1 VNVNVNVNVNAR
13 DRRPRGAGV
22 ARRRLRTALF
32 AGPLMFAVASL
43 ASALERWPIWM
54 RLPEGVSSYSGKI
67 DGMFHLITWITG
79 IVFVIVEGLLLI
91 FLFRYRHKEGR
102 KAHYT
107 HGNNRLEVI
116 WTIIPALICV
126 VLALLSRRTWADIKQ
141 NMPKDAMP
149 IEITAEQFS
158 WTIVYPGPDGRFGTS
173 DDIISLNQLH
183 FPVGRPVVATLR
195 SKDVIHS
202 FFLPEFRVKQD
213 AVPGMSTR
221 IWFDGMRTG
230 HWEIA
235 CAELC
240 GLGHYKMKGY
250 VTVETPEEFDKW
262 LATQVAE
269 AAPVPAAAAAA
280 GAPVSA
286 APQEAQPEPGAMP
299 PASRKPDAGP
309 AVPATSP
316 APAGQ
321 EAKPVS

>member
-1 VNVNVNVNVNAR
+1 MTEGRVSVSVSLSVNR
-13 DRRPRGAGV
+13 SDKRPREARAAG
-22 ARRRLRTALF
+22 RLLRTALLVC
-32 AGPLMFAVASL
+32 PLALASAS
-43 ASALERWPIWM
+43 ASALERWPTWM

-79 IVFVIVEGLLLI
+79 IVFVIVEGLLL
-91 FLFRYRHKEGR
+91 FFVFRYRRKEGR

-158 WTIVYPGPDGRFGTS
+158 WTIVYPGPDGRFGTA
-173 DDIISLNQLH
+173 DDIVSLNQLH

-240 GLGHYKMKGY
+240 GLGHYRMKGF

-262 LATQVAE
+262 LASQAAE
-269 AAPVPAAAAAA
+269 AAPVPV
-280 GAPVSA
+280 PVAA
-286 APQEAQPEPGAMP
+286 APQEGQPEPGAMP
-299 PASRKPDAGP
+299 PASKKPDAGP
-309 AVPATSP
+309 PVPATSP
-316 APAGQ
+316 APSGQ
-321 EAKPVS
+321 EAKPGS